1 MTDHRNFG
9 AAARHTA
16 LDLASVSASVPPTA
30 RIDAHT
36 LLGNA
41 REVILVLQGSEYRLR
56 LTSKGKL
63 ILTK

>member
-1 MTDHRNFG
+1 MNENKNFAEPARG
-9 AAARHTA
+9 A
-16 LDLASVSASVPPTA
+16 DPTVA
-30 RIDAHT
+30 GAEPGRLTRIDAHT

>member
-1 MTDHRNFG
+1 MNENKNFAEPARG
-9 AAARHTA
+9 AA
-16 LDLASVSASVPPTA
+16 LDPTVA
-30 RIDAHT
+30 GPEPGRLTRIDAHT